1 MKRLEMLRVESMTN
15 RCFVIIDVTYTVEQ
29 APIGVDVVSFRIEH
43 VHEIRVDVGD
53 WELPVDCRSIP
64 FAEMLSMAR
73 QACRCTA
80 ATMAIRL
87 ACLNDWYESQRASSS

>member
-1 MKRLEMLRVESMTN
+1 MSRLEMFRVESLAN
-15 RCFVIIDVTYTVEQ
+15 RCFLIIDIDYTVERT
-29 APIGVDVVSFRIEH
+29 PLGIDVVAFRIEH